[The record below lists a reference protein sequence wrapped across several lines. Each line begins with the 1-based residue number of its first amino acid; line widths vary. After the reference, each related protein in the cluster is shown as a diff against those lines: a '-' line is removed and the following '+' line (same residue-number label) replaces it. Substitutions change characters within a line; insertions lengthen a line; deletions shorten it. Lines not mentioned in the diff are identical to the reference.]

1 MFYIDKQNL
10 STMEKELEEY
20 GLSQKEIKVYLA
32 CLKLGTSTANRI
44 SVSTDLRRSTTYD
57 ILESLK
63 VKGLI
68 ASFIRDK
75 KHYFQAA
82 EPTDLLEL
90 LHQKEVSLKKI
101 MPELE
106 QLKAMTV
113 EKPKV
118 RLFEGTRGVTA
129 MLEELYQEKE
139 LLIYG
144 SAQKAFEGL
153 KHIPESL
160 AFRRAHL
167 KIKARM
173 IFERSEY
180 AWYRIKDPQIKKV
193 TEMRFLE
200 SMRKCPSV
208 TWIGSN
214 QVGIVTLDKELLGI
228 HIVNKEIAQTQR
240 LAFESFWLQ
249 AKN

>member
-1 MFYIDKQNL
+1 
-10 STMEKELEEY
+10 MEKELEEY
-20 GLSQKEIKVYLA
+20 GLSVKEVKVYLA
-32 CLKLGTSTANRI
+32 CLKLGTSTANRL
-44 SVSTDLRRSTTYD
+44 SASTDLRRSTTYD

-63 VKGLI
+63 AKGLI
-68 ASFIRDK
+68 GSFIRDK

-82 EPTDLLEL
+82 EPADLLEL
-90 LHQKEVSLKKI
+90 LHQKEVSIKKVL
-101 MPELE
+101 PELE
-106 QLKAMTV
+106 ALKMTTV

-118 RLFEGTRGVTA
+118 RLFEGTRGVTT

-160 AFRRAHL
+160 AFRRAQL

-208 TWIGSN
+208 TWIGGN
-214 QVGIVTLDKELLGI
+214 QVGIVTLDRELVGV
-228 HIVNKEIAQTQR
+228 HIINKEIAKTQR
-240 LAFESFWLQ
+240 LAFESFWVQ
-249 AKN
+249 AKK

>member
-1 MFYIDKQNL
+1 
-10 STMEKELEEY
+10 MEKELEEY
-20 GLSQKEIKVYLA
+20 GLSPKEVKVYVA
-32 CLKLGTSTANRI
+32 CLKLGTSTANRL
-44 SVSTDLRRSTTYD
+44 SASTDLRRSTTYD

-63 VKGLI
+63 AKGLI
-68 ASFIRDK
+68 GSFIRDK

-82 EPTDLLEL
+82 EPADLLEL
-90 LHQKEVSLKKI
+90 LHQKEVTIQKVL
-101 MPELE
+101 PELE
-106 QLKAMTV
+106 ALKVMTV

-118 RLFEGTRGVTA
+118 RLFEGTRGVTT

-160 AFRRAHL
+160 AFRRAQL
-167 KIKARM
+167 KIRARM
-173 IFERSEY
+173 IFERSKY

-200 SMRKCPSV
+200 VMRKCPSV
-208 TWIGSN
+208 TWIGGN
-214 QVGIVTLDKELLGI
+214 QVGIVTLDKELVGV
-228 HIVNKEIAQTQR
+228 HIVNPEIAQTQR
-240 LAFESFWLQ
+240 LAFESFWKQ
-249 AKN
+249 AKK